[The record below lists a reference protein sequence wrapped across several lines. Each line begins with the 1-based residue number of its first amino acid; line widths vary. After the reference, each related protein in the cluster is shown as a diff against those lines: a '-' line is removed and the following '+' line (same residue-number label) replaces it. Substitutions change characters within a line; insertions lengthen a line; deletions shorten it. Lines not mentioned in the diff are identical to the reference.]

1 MDMISQQI
9 HDLLDDSV
17 KLSRATQRLEP
28 SVFSLRFWGR
38 GRSAIGLHL
47 IAQSARDS
55 LNHVTTLVGYFEGY
69 RVRGELQLQIEQ
81 QFPPLVNPSLSETL
95 QRVHQCMQ
103 CFQNELQRLLERD
116 NFELSNNGPRHPGV
130 GRTLE
135 LATIHVQRLASQLV
149 KLVEQMARE
158 NSSLQQRAIELGEEL
173 QCLFSR

>member
-47 IAQSARDS
+47 IAQSARDA
-55 LNHVTTLVGYFEGY
+55 LNHVTTLVGYS
-69 RVRGELQLQIEQ
+69 RAIACGELQLQRQ

-95 QRVHQCMQ
+95 QRVHQCISVFRMSS
-103 CFQNELQRLLERD
+103 NVTERD

-130 GRTLE
+130 GRT
-135 LATIHVQRLASQLV
+135 
-149 KLVEQMARE
+149 
-158 NSSLQQRAIELGEEL
+158 
-173 QCLFSR
+173 